1 MIENLR
7 RLPTPAAASVSRNWA
22 TDPARDIAETRLLTA
37 RAAELGRDDAMTLA
51 STGFTIA
58 NILND
63 LDATA
68 RQNPP

>member
-1 MIENLR
+1 
-7 RLPTPAAASVSRNWA
+7 
-22 TDPARDIAETRLLTA
+22 LTA

-51 STGFTIA
+51 STGFAIA

-68 RQNPP
+68 RQNPPQPKL